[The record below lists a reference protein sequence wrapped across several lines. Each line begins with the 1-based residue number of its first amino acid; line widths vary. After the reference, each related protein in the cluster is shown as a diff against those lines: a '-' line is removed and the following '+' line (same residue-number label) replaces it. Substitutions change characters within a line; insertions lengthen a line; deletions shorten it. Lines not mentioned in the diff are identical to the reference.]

1 MTLADIFEALTASD
15 RPYKPPKTLSE
26 SLKIMAHMV
35 CDRHIDAEVFRFFLT
50 SGVWRDYAE
59 QFLPMTQH
67 DAVDVDAILGMLD

>member
-35 CDRHIDAEVFRFFLT
+35 RDRHIDAEVFRFFLV

-59 QFLPMTQH
+59 KFLPTPQQ
-67 DAVDVDAILGMLD
+67 DTVDVEAILEMLT